1 MRAWV
6 IDCACASKLDI
17 KSFDLQTSDPFE
29 QLKNTYF
36 TSQTFLQ
43 TVVIDYKQKGH
54 KNKKVTFCFD
64 EESVYTCTKNVLMST
79 ICCDIWPEYENNPF
93 SHGAFG
99 SYVIFYSGST
109 SGAPC
114 SDMPPV
120 ETINDFIECLCES
133 NE

>member
-1 MRAWV
+1 M
-6 IDCACASKLDI
+6 L
-17 KSFDLQTSDPFE
+17 DPFK

-36 TSQTFLQ
+36 TPQTTLQ
-43 TVVIDYKQKGH
+43 TVVIDYKQMGQ
-54 KNKKVTFCFD
+54 KKKKMTFCFD
-64 EESVYTCTKNVLMST
+64 EEGAYTRTKNVLMGS
-79 ICCDIWPEYENNPF
+79 ICRDIWPDNESNPF

-99 SYVIFYSGST
+99 SYVMFYSGST

-120 ETINDFIECLCES
+120 ETIDDFIECLCES